1 MANKSKITYKD
12 NSQDIKKLMKE
23 ANHVA
28 LLMVGEFL
36 ISIIVLR
43 MTKLKIVDTGRLR
56 ASITYVVGKF
66 SSFGKTK
73 TIAGKPEAE
82 DKPVGEGLDDRI
94 IIGTNVHYAAIN
106 EERKPFIRP
115 SVVENISGIRKLYH
129 EVYERM
135 MKNGG
140 TL

>member
-1 MANKSKITYKD
+1 MNKSKITYK
-12 NSQDIKKLMKE
+12 SHSKEMQKLMKK
-23 ANHVA
+23 ANHEA

-36 ISIIVLR
+36 ISIIVLK

-82 DKPVGEGLDDRI
+82 DKPIGEGLDDRI

-106 EERKPFIRP
+106 EERKPYLRP
-115 SVVENISGIRKLYH
+115 SAVENIAEIKKLYR
-129 EVYERM
+129 EVYKGVMESG
-135 MKNGG
+135 K